1 VNDFIRYRTIG
12 CSFYG
17 LKQEDTDDILDVE
30 HCTWTETQLQYDL
43 LNKVLPVGL
52 LLIDID
58 EKVYRIVCT
67 RVPHGHK
74 HEVKPVT
81 MDMKGT
87 YDGNTELVQDYL

>member
-1 VNDFIRYRTIG
+1 MNDFIRYKAIG

-17 LKQEDTDDILDVE
+17 LKQEDVDDILDVE
-30 HCTWTETQLQYDL
+30 HFTWTETQLEYDL

-74 HEVKPVT
+74 HSIEAVIMQT
-81 MDMKGT
+81 KGLN
-87 YDGNTELVQDYL
+87 GQELVQDYL